1 MGFVIDYIEF
11 LNDIIHP
18 FSKASS
24 ANKCKNIVVD
34 ESTQKAANITSSRI
48 INKNSSINSQNIDSK
63 NNITVDCGPL
73 SRDPFYLQFKEVKY
87 DSSGKPI
94 PNTGCPMFGCCYNV
108 LQSSRIKLKQINKN
122 ITEQTENIVND
133 VSQTIKKNVDLTLGP
148 NSKCSKFVNKSINE
162 TKNISM
168 NSINNILDITKTQD
182 VNANQDITIKSEYP
196 LLCHNKCDKQPSA
209 GEISQAINIDVISKN
224 ITTNITKNIQ
234 NNVIEQISKADTKM
248 TEVNQEKLIVFSIIT
263 IVIFLVLYLMAFV
276 TVELFCS
283 PAGNF
288 IPPFIIPRICD
299 ALENV
304 KFIED
309 KYKFVMAFIILYLMV
324 EIFLKTIIC
333 LIIDGASMKCIP
345 FVNYFL

>member
-1 MGFVIDYIEF
+1 
-11 LNDIIHP
+11 
-18 FSKASS
+18 
-24 ANKCKNIVVD
+24 
-34 ESTQKAANITSSRI
+34 
-48 INKNSSINSQNIDSK
+48 
-63 NNITVDCGPL
+63 
-73 SRDPFYLQFKEVKY
+73 
-87 DSSGKPI
+87 
-94 PNTGCPMFGCCYNV
+94 
-108 LQSSRIKLKQINKN
+108 
-122 ITEQTENIVND
+122 
-133 VSQTIKKNVDLTLGP
+133 
-148 NSKCSKFVNKSINE
+148 
-162 TKNISM
+162 
-168 NSINNILDITKTQD
+168 
-182 VNANQDITIKSEYP
+182 
-196 LLCHNKCDKQPSA
+196 
-209 GEISQAINIDVISKN
+209 
-224 ITTNITKNIQ
+224 
-234 NNVIEQISKADTKM
+234 M

-283 PAGNF
+283 PAGNL